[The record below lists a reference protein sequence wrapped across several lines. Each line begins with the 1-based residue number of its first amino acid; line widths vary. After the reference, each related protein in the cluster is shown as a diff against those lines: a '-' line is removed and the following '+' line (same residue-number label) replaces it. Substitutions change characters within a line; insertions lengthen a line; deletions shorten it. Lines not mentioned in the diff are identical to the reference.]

1 MTHEH
6 KSEIRGD
13 ENALQSVLNELEA
26 RQQDLAVAAE
36 LGKTLLETN
45 EELRKEHQE
54 TLNIFRQQI
63 YELENERRLLQSRLT
78 TVENDYDMQIKELQN
93 NIVSMRIDVQKQK
106 EMWKTMENERL
117 LLIGELTQQ
126 NQSMSKRLA
135 ATTKNEARLKNE
147 LNSLRSQ
154 CNHRK
159 ASMHDNLH
167 LLESLRQEISQ
178 LRAEKSRLELKL
190 NNVTLERDQL
200 LCSLAE
206 CRERMNDMELKQEEH
221 LSTIHSQDNEIAHL
235 QERAN
240 ALHEHLQQLSTQES
254 NSEHSRSSPH
264 RSLLAEL
271 AEQRLELLTNSVG
284 FGFPNGQFFNR
295 ADGDEEEE
303 VEMDDDA
310 LLAYVAS
317 LNEESQLQQTC
328 PIEPIPSTSD
338 QPTHIEDGRGDTL
351 LTELRSEVA
360 EIYQQMRQMCVEIQ
374 ALNEAQSNQR
384 LTSVNGGGTH
394 TPDELAMVEM
404 NFRLNSLR
412 SVLGD
417 LRGLLRELVTD
428 IVPSKSGSLPKQ
440 NGTEKEA
447 NSGTSVKSSGNS
459 LNSAHKS
466 HEGNHMNFGMNGD
479 QDDATEAMLHERDSL
494 ANEVATVQQQLS
506 DLQQQL
512 ENGRMHAMG
521 SNKSKFVANWQE
533 FDDEEYEFELP
544 RETNG

>member
-1 MTHEH
+1 MCRLQRT
-6 KSEIRGD
+6 EIRGD
-13 ENALQSVLNELEA
+13 EGALQSVLNELEA
-26 RQQDLAVAAE
+26 RQQDLAMAAE

-54 TLNIFRQQI
+54 TLNVFRQQI
-63 YELENERRLLQSRLT
+63 YELENERRLLQSRLA
-78 TVENDYDMQIKELQN
+78 TVENDYDLQIKELQN

-117 LLIGELTQQ
+117 LLIRELTQQ

-135 ATTKNEARLKNE
+135 ATTKNETRLKNE
-147 LNSLRSQ
+147 LSSLRSQ

-159 ASMHDNLH
+159 ASMHDNFH

-190 NNVTLERDQL
+190 NNVTFERDQL
-200 LCSLAE
+200 LCSLTE
-206 CRERMNDMELKQEEH
+206 CREKMNDMELMQEEH
-221 LSTIHSQDNEIAHL
+221 LSTIHSQDTEIAHL
-235 QERAN
+235 QEQAN

-254 NSEHSRSSPH
+254 SSEHSRSSPH

-271 AEQRLELLTNSVG
+271 AEQRLELFTNSMG
-284 FGFPNGQFFNR
+284 FGFPNGQFFSR
-295 ADGDEEEE
+295 AEGDEDEE

-317 LNEESQLQQTC
+317 LNEEQQHQQAC
-328 PIEPIPSTSD
+328 PAEPIPSTSEQSD
-338 QPTHIEDGRGDTL
+338 QLEDGGGDTL

-374 ALNEAQSNQR
+374 ALNDAQSSQHV
-384 LTSVNGGGTH
+384 TMVNGGGTH

-428 IVPSKSGSLPKQ
+428 IVPNNSGSLPKE
-440 NGTEKEA
+440 NGTKKETVCKDPFA
-447 NSGTSVKSSGNS
+447 FI
-459 LNSAHKS
+459 LNTFRVSPKVCS
-466 HEGNHMNFGMNGD
+466 
-479 QDDATEAMLHERDSL
+479 QCRI
-494 ANEVATVQQQLS
+494 
-506 DLQQQL
+506 
-512 ENGRMHAMG
+512 RC
-521 SNKSKFVANWQE
+521 
-533 FDDEEYEFELP
+533 
-544 RETNG
+544 